1 MPRRVDLS
9 LIVRTPAGRL
19 ALACLG
25 ATLALLLA
33 ACSGSSRAVGTTPVS
48 TTPDVVL
55 TSSTNSTQLQQGK
68 SLVLTATVKTDP
80 SSQGVT
86 WTLTGVGTLSNIT
99 TTAVTYTAP
108 ATGVV
113 GVSTPVISAT
123 SVHDTTKASSA
134 TLVVL
139 GTPVITAPVLFPAN
153 VGSAYG
159 AGLSVAGGLAPFTWA
174 LGTGALPPG
183 ITLGTT
189 STTAITTFSGT
200 PTATGTYTFQ
210 VKVTD
215 SNTPANVATVNLTIV
230 VNAAEACLLSGQFA
244 LVYTGYLNNEMT
256 VSGASF
262 NVPATGP
269 VTGYHDFG
277 SAGAPVAETLTG
289 TCTNRVSNNGTLK
302 FTGAANSPEYD
313 FAVTT
318 ALNRGRLQ
326 LQNAGDA
333 QSGTGFFLKQTP
345 ADFVQAS
352 LAGSF
357 AFGTLG
363 VQSDGRHMGLA
374 GTVSFDAGG
383 LVTDGHADSNGS
395 APLTDAVLAGNLGAP
410 DTNTGRGTLTL
421 TATAPGGNQTFHFA
435 YYIVNKDRL
444 LLVTTDQ
451 APRLAGY
458 MTRQS
463 GSFSNTSMASPG
475 ILSLWGA
482 AAVPAPKSV
491 IELARLS
498 NANATNGTLDLH
510 LDSANQ
516 ITLTLDTAITGAT
529 YAVRAA
535 DGRTSFSFVNGTA
548 TRQFAIYLDG
558 AANGYVIE
566 HSGSAGSAGLLEA
579 QAPGPFNSSVPGFF
593 VSGTQYP
600 QDVAP
605 MVLLPSVNIANG
617 SFSASNANGFYLL
630 DPATGR
636 SLGSINVTGSSTA
649 IFVMY
654 LVGPN
659 RLVTFR
665 PGTVNRSA
673 LMDWIDAN

>member
-9 LIVRTPAGRL
+9 FIVRAPAGRL
-19 ALACLG
+19 AGACLG

-33 ACSGSSRAVGTTPVS
+33 ACGGSSRAVGTTPVG
-48 TTPDVVL
+48 TATGIVL
-55 TSSTNSTQLQQGK
+55 TSSTNSTQVQQGK
-68 SLVLTATVKTDP
+68 SLVLTATVANDP

-86 WTLTGVGTLSNIT
+86 WALTGIGTLSSIT
-99 TTAVTYTAP
+99 TTSVTYTAP
-108 ATGVV
+108 ASGVV
-113 GVSTPVISAT
+113 GASTPVITAT
-123 SVHDTTKASSA
+123 SVHDTTQTSSA

-139 GTPVITAPVLFPAN
+139 GTPVIRAPVLFPAN
-153 VGSAYG
+153 VGTVYG
-159 AGLSVAGGLAPFTWA
+159 AGLSVSGGLGPFTWA

-200 PTATGTYTFQ
+200 PTATGTYSFQ

-215 SNTPANVATVNLTIV
+215 SNTPANVATVDLTIV
-230 VNAAEACLLSGQFA
+230 VNPAAACLLNGQFA
-244 LVYTGYLNNEMT
+244 LLYTGYQSNEMT
-256 VSGASF
+256 VSAASF
-262 NVPATGP
+262 NVPTTGT
-269 VTGYHDFG
+269 VTGYHDFA
-277 SAGAPVAETLTG
+277 STAAPVAETMTG

-313 FAVTT
+313 FAVTI
-318 ALNRGRLQ
+318 ALDRGRIQ
-326 LQNAGDA
+326 LQNAGDSR
-333 QSGTGFFLKQTP
+333 SGTGFFIKQTP
-345 ADFVQAS
+345 ADFLQAS

-374 GTVSFDAGG
+374 GTVTFDAGG

-435 YYIVNKDRL
+435 YYIVSKDRL

-463 GSFSNTSMASPG
+463 GSFSNASLASPG

-482 AAVPAPKSV
+482 EAVAAPKSV

-498 NANATNGTLDLH
+498 NADAVNGTLDLH

-516 ITLTLDTAITGAT
+516 ITLTLNTAITGAA

-535 DGRTSFSFVNGTA
+535 DGRTTFSFVNGTA

-558 AANGYVIE
+558 AANGYVVE
-566 HSGSAGSAGLLEA
+566 HSGSAGSAGLLES
-579 QAPGPFNSSVPGFF
+579 QAPGPFSSSVPGFF

-605 MVLLPSVNIANG
+605 LVLLPSVNIANG
-617 SFSASNANGFYLL
+617 SFSASSANGYYVL
-630 DPATGR
+630 DPVTGR
-636 SLGSINVTGSSTA
+636 SLGTINVSGSSTA

-673 LMDWIDAN
+673 VMDWIDAN